1 MYDKVNEMYLCSIY
15 LLILLIYVLN
25 YFFLFFL
32 KEISKFLFLYIYI
45 EYIYVR

>member
-45 EYIYVR
+45 EYI